1 MLADYFTK
9 PLQGKLF
16 RMFRDVIMGYRHINE
31 LLLDPTFPLKERV
44 ENRDRIVIEN
54 VSTTNVKN
62 TNPTYAEVVTCN
74 NKKVSFKEDMK
85 MQNES
90 AKYATTTTI

>member
-16 RMFRDVIMGYRHINE
+16 RNFREVIMGYKHVNE

-44 ENRDRIVIEN
+44 ENRDKIVIEN
-54 VSTTNVKN
+54 VSKISNKT
-62 TNPTYAEVVTCN
+62 TNPTCRNGDV
-74 NKKVSFKEDMK
+74 
-85 MQNES
+85 Q
-90 AKYATTTTI
+90 